1 MLQSNGSSEATVKGF
16 RNSSISVDTV
26 FPMGTKVDITNI
38 DVDTVKFDTT
48 GAKTVVTATPQLF
61 CVTNISDTIKN
72 NDGITYTNIIL
83 VSSLM
88 KSYRVRQI
96 DAAKT
101 DVLQATLKASADEAL
116 RGNRITA
123 EQYAAQIAATMKA
136 VEYKTVMVERNQFAE
151 GFHKVYCDWDATLHP
166 EIKDYNTFAGRTYE
180 ATGKRL
186 LSYIKAGGGLIS
198 LKQATTNGDVV
209 IFAEKPADDSNLVGY
224 DVVNYDKSVNTGRWL
239 TVWARQSDWEAYLNN
254 GK

>member
-38 DVDTVKFDTT
+38 DVDTVKFDAT

-72 NDGITYTNIIL
+72 GEGVTYTNIIL

-88 KSYRVRQI
+88 KSYRVRQV
-96 DAAKT
+96 DAGKT
-101 DVLQATLKASADEAL
+101 DELRATLKASADEAL
-116 RGNRITA
+116 RGNLITA
-123 EQYAAQIAATMKA
+123 EQHATQIAAAMKA
-136 VEYKTVMVERNQFAE
+136 TEYKTVQVPRNQFAE
-151 GFHKVYCDWDATLHP
+151 DFHKVYCDWDATLHP
-166 EIKDYNTFAGRTYE
+166 EIAGYSECAGRTYE

-186 LSYIKAGGGLIS
+186 LAYIKDGGGLIS
-198 LKQATTNGDVV
+198 LKQATNANGDIV

-239 TVWARQSDWEAYLNN
+239 TVWARQKDWEEFQS
-254 GK
+254 K

>member
-1 MLQSNGSSEATVKGF
+1 MLKSNGSSEATVKGF
-16 RNSSISVDTV
+16 RNANISVDTV
-26 FPMGTKVDITNI
+26 FPMGTKVDVTKI
-38 DVDTVKFDTT
+38 DVDTVSFDTT
-48 GAKTVVTATPQLF
+48 GAKSVVTATPQLF
-61 CVTNISDTIKN
+61 CVTSISDTIKN
-72 NDGITYTNIIL
+72 NDGVTYTNIIL
-83 VSSLM
+83 ISSLM
-88 KSYRVRQI
+88 KAYRVRQV

-101 DVLQATLKASADEAL
+101 DELRATLKASADEAL
-116 RGNRITA
+116 RGNLITA
-123 EQYAAQIAATMKA
+123 EQHATQIAAAMKA

-198 LKQATTNGDVV
+198 LKQATNANGDII

-239 TVWARQSDWEAYLNN
+239 TVWARQKDWEDFQS
-254 GK
+254 K

>member
-16 RNSSISVDTV
+16 RNANISVDTI

-48 GAKTVVTATPQLF
+48 GAKSVVTATPQLF
-61 CVTNISDTIKN
+61 CVTSISDTIKN
-72 NDGITYTNIIL
+72 GEGVTYTNIIL

-88 KSYRVRQI
+88 KSYRVRQV

-101 DVLQATLKASADEAL
+101 AELQATLKESADGAL
-116 RGNRITA
+116 RGNLITA
-123 EQYAAQIAATMKA
+123 EQHAAQMAAAMKA

-198 LKQATTNGDVV
+198 LKQATNANGDII
-209 IFAEKPADDSNLVGY
+209 IFAEKPADDSNLVSY

-239 TVWARQSDWEAYLNN
+239 TVWARQKDWEEFQS
-254 GK
+254 K

>member
-16 RNSSISVDTV
+16 RNASISVDTV
-26 FPMGTKVDITNI
+26 FPMGTKVDVTKI

-48 GAKTVVTATPQLF
+48 GAKSVVTATPQLF
-61 CVTNISDTIKN
+61 CVTSISDTIKN
-72 NDGITYTNIIL
+72 GEGITYTNIIL

-88 KSYRVRQI
+88 KSYRIRQI

-101 DVLQATLKASADEAL
+101 EELRATLKASADDAL
-116 RGNRITA
+116 KNDFINA
-123 EQYAAQIAATMKA
+123 EQYAAQIAVVMKA
-136 VEYKTVMVERNQFAE
+136 IEYKTVMVERNQFAE

-166 EIKDYNTFAGRTYE
+166 EIAGYSECAGRTYE

-186 LSYIKAGGGLIS
+186 LAYIKAGGGLIS
-198 LKQATTNGDVV
+198 LKQATNANGEII

-224 DVVNYDKSVNTGRWL
+224 DVVNYDKSVNAGRWL
-239 TVWARQSDWEAYLNN
+239 TVWARQKDWEDFQS
-254 GK
+254 K

>member
-16 RNSSISVDTV
+16 RNANISVDTV

-38 DVDTVKFDTT
+38 DVDNVKFDTT
-48 GAKTVVTATPQLF
+48 GAKSVVTATPQLF
-61 CVTNISDTIKN
+61 CVTGISDTIKN
-72 NDGITYTNIIL
+72 GEGNTYTNIIL

-88 KSYRVRQI
+88 KSYRVRQV
-96 DAAKT
+96 DVAKT
-101 DVLQATLKASADEAL
+101 AELQATLKESADGAL
-116 RGNRITA
+116 RGNLITA
-123 EQYAAQIAATMKA
+123 EQHAAQMAAAMKA
-136 VEYKTVMVERNQFAE
+136 VEYKTIMVERNQFAK

-198 LKQATTNGDVV
+198 LKQATNANGDII

-239 TVWARQSDWEAYLNN
+239 TVWARQKDWEEFQS
-254 GK
+254 K

>member
-16 RNSSISVDTV
+16 RNANISVDTV

-48 GAKTVVTATPQLF
+48 GAKSVVTATPQLF
-61 CVTNISDTIKN
+61 CVTSISDTIKN
-72 NDGITYTNIIL
+72 GEGVTYTNIIL

-88 KSYRVRQI
+88 KAYRVRQM
-96 DAAKT
+96 DKT
-101 DVLQATLKASADEAL
+101 KTAELQATLKTSADEAL
-116 RGNRITA
+116 RNGFITA
-123 EQYAAQIAATMKA
+123 EQYAAQIAAAMKA

-186 LSYIKAGGGLIS
+186 LAYIKAGNGLIS
-198 LKQATTNGDVV
+198 LKQAATTNGDVV

-239 TVWARQSDWEAYLNN
+239 TVWARQKDWEDFQS
-254 GK
+254 K

>member
-16 RNSSISVDTV
+16 RNANISVDTV

-38 DVDTVKFDTT
+38 DVDTVKFDAT

-61 CVTNISDTIKN
+61 CVTSISDTIKN
-72 NDGITYTNIIL
+72 NDGVTYTNIIL

-101 DVLQATLKASADEAL
+101 AELQATLKESADGAL
-116 RGNRITA
+116 RGNLITA
-123 EQYAAQIAATMKA
+123 EQHAAQIAAAMKA
-136 VEYKTVMVERNQFAE
+136 VEYKTIMVERNQFAE

-198 LKQATTNGDVV
+198 LKQATNANGNII

-239 TVWARQSDWEAYLNN
+239 TVWARQKDWEDFQS
-254 GK
+254 K

>member
-38 DVDTVKFDTT
+38 DVDTVKFGTT
-48 GAKTVVTATPQLF
+48 GVKTVVTATPQLF

-72 NDGITYTNIIL
+72 SDGTTYTNIIL

-88 KSYRVRQI
+88 KAYRVRQI

-116 RGNRITA
+116 RSNLITA
-123 EQYAAQIAATMKA
+123 EQHAAQIAASMKA
-136 VEYKTVMVERNQFAE
+136 IEYKTVMVERNQFAE
-151 GFHKVYCDWDATLHP
+151 GFHKVYCDWDAILHP
-166 EIKDYNTFAGRTYE
+166 EIAGYSECAGRTYE

-186 LSYIKAGGGLIS
+186 LAYIKAGGGLIS
-198 LKQATTNGDVV
+198 LKQATNTDGDII
-209 IFAEKPADDSNLVGY
+209 IFAEKPADDNNLQGY

-239 TVWARQSDWEAYLNN
+239 TVWARQKDWEDFQS
-254 GK
+254 K

>member
-16 RNSSISVDTV
+16 RNANISVDTV
-26 FPMGTKVDITNI
+26 FPMGTKVDITSI

-48 GAKTVVTATPQLF
+48 GAKSVVTATPQLF

-72 NDGITYTNIIL
+72 GEGVTYTNIIL

-88 KSYRVRQI
+88 KSYRVRQV

-101 DVLQATLKASADEAL
+101 AELQATLKESADGAL
-116 RGNRITA
+116 RGNLITA
-123 EQYAAQIAATMKA
+123 EQHAAQIAAAMKA
-136 VEYKTVMVERNQFAE
+136 VEYKTTVVERNQFAE

-186 LSYIKAGGGLIS
+186 LAYIKAGGGLIS
-198 LKQATTNGDVV
+198 LKQATNANGDII
-209 IFAEKPADDSNLVGY
+209 IFAEKPADDSNLIGY

-239 TVWARQSDWEAYLNN
+239 TVWARQKDWEDFQS
-254 GK
+254 K